1 VNISAKSDYAVR
13 AMLVLA
19 AMDGAR
25 PIKGEIVATAQ
36 DIPVKF
42 LENILLDLR
51 RAGLVASQRG
61 AEGGYRLSRPA
72 QEITLADVIRAVDG
86 PLANIRGVRPEAAVY
101 SGAAE
106 GLRDVWVAM
115 RAAMR
120 SVLDAVTLQDIVN
133 GTLPRGVDAMV
144 RDEDSWLPGGR

>member
-1 VNISAKSDYAVR
+1 VNISAKTDYAVR

-19 AMDGAR
+19 EMQSER
-25 PIKGEIVATAQ
+25 PVKGEVIATAQ

-51 RAGLVASQRG
+51 RAGLVTSQRG
-61 AEGGYRLSRPA
+61 AEGGYRLSRPP
-72 QEITLADVIRAVDG
+72 EEVTLADVIRAVDG
-86 PLANIRGVRPEAAVY
+86 PLANVRGTRPDAAVY
-101 SGAAE
+101 TGAAE

-120 SVLDAVTLQDIVN
+120 SVLEAVTLADVIA
-133 GTLPRGVDAMV
+133 GALPDEVKAMLVDDDAWQP
-144 RDEDSWLPGGR
+144 R